1 MVARGHV
8 TDRTI
13 TKYVE
18 MVLFLHGNL
27 DLIPE
32 DIPELPAEG
41 PNSVQTKIPG
51 RLADPNPELEELSGA
66 FSPVDLTG
74 EEATDV
80 L

>member
-1 MVARGHV
+1 MGTSPTEQSPIKADV
-8 TDRTI
+8 
-13 TKYVE
+13 
-18 MVLFLHGNL
+18 
-27 DLIPE
+27 
-32 DIPELPAEG
+32 PAEG